1 MKMVQQLKV
10 GQNTQHMWLWSII
23 RSSSNWRSKPGA
35 CSFEQVPGGD
45 ACKFIWT
52 KVKAANK
59 NQVTFLQLFEAAS
72 TNFLLNPIIDV
83 PMPLVWKL
91 LLCVVPH
98 TPFALSSSS
107 YQFPMDSVTNTS
119 LSQAVELN
127 KLAPTQLTYCLSSS
141 TYHCMDYSSFVS

>member
-1 MKMVQQLKV
+1 MNCISFSFQVHLKAA
-10 GQNTQHMWLWSII
+10 QNTLHMWLWSII
-23 RSSSNWRSKPGA
+23 KSSSNWRSKPGA

-83 PMPLVWKL
+83 PMTLVWKL

-98 TPFALSSSS
+98 PPFALSSSS
-107 YQFPMDSVTNTS
+107 FQFPLIQSPTLHSAKQLSHRNRSKPRTS
-119 LSQAVELN
+119 IQ
-127 KLAPTQLTYCLSSS
+127 
-141 TYHCMDYSSFVS
+141 